1 MTDLNKEREA
11 LVAQIEEFKKD
22 AMELWFVPD
31 LAKSYKNMDM
41 FSYSI
46 VGNNKV
52 FFMREQARQ
61 LWSFWNKAKA
71 QAVPEHII
79 TLQRNG
85 EVFKF
90 DLLDLLRRSLKSSKV
105 LKTRENWSHVS
116 KMVGIGST
124 TSNLL
129 CKVMKVDPDG
139 TVFEVSESGAEG

>member
-31 LAKSYKNMDM
+31 LAESYKSMDM

-46 VGNNKV
+46 VENNEV

-71 QAVPEHII
+71 QAVPEWISVDVKLPEIADASVLAHFQNGSIETVHIEDWFKDI
-79 TLQRNG
+79 TSG
-85 EVFKF
+85 F
-90 DLLDLLRRSLKSSKV
+90 DEAGNQTFTKWYLKA
-105 LKTRENWSHVS
+105 
-116 KMVGIGST
+116 
-124 TSNLL
+124 SNTITHWMPL
-129 CKVMKVDPDG
+129 PEAPIE
-139 TVFEVSESGAEG
+139 TGA